1 MLAEAMP
8 CIFFPKGIAWC
19 VSGVMIAAQG
29 RIGGAIMSQAVLE
42 PTEAEEPAPE
52 VPPKKATR
60 FSITF
65 DLRSLARL
73 ERMASDAE
81 GKAEVIR
88 QALALEEL
96 YRETTRKGG
105 QLLIRRADGTMAEVV
120 RP

>member
-1 MLAEAMP
+1 MSPA
-8 CIFFPKGIAWC
+8 
-19 VSGVMIAAQG
+19 VMD
-29 RIGGAIMSQAVLE
+29 
-42 PTEAEEPAPE
+42 PTETEDAVPEAPS
-52 VPPKKATR
+52 KKATR

-96 YRETTRKGG
+96 YRETVSKGG
-105 QLLIRRADGTMAEVV
+105 SLLIRRADGTIAEVV